1 MKRPLSLA
9 VFAGILTST
18 LSGTAGLVVAAPAP
32 AMAAPSITGGF
43 TSPEQL
49 TYSLVSDS
57 SHKGP
62 ATASSI
68 NLLFAPD
75 SVLWLLA
82 TSSGGDLSY
91 QGTWSY
97 AGGKLTVRID
107 SGGFDRRGTF
117 DPDFGLAEVVIPF
130 QVFSG
135 PPGTS
140 TWDQHAADPV
150 IGSYMVAEAAAAA
163 TANGLSITS
172 IIDDA
177 ASYVAGVSGATLGSG
192 ESTGVTPAAKAAT
205 SAITSRP
212 VDRPRLQLGHFA
224 GAAAAPGRSLG
235 AALARTGRL
244 APQRNFDTGITKVDL
259 EPDGY
264 EIVYRGTTVRVLLA
278 TELSGAGP
286 AENLTLGPF
295 ASDPR
300 TDFVPDSPHN
310 SLDDPPNKRA
320 VFWEPFAL
328 GAQNTWT
335 WHGSTVTATV
345 TPFPDEPYRKTE
357 ISTLESAGY
366 EVQWLDGGDA
376 GISGL
381 ITALSGPT
389 PGVLIIRTHGDT
401 GGDLFTDDSLGSN
414 LGEAVA
420 AQNKLN
426 AELATEYGMP
436 AAATDVGALDTEE
449 NDLPG
454 NGGAYY
460 LELTPTFWMWLHD
473 KRGASFSHSLVF
485 VGACNTDYTPYL
497 REAIDARAYFAW
509 RVPAVSE
516 TDAKMVDYTIAMLAK
531 PTVTAE
537 EVYYN
542 LLRVDATSAVAF
554 KQDNILAGAFSDQ
567 MLANRT
573 STAKNAAIYAPTA
586 LQYVFDGWGDNGGTL
601 VPYIGNGWL
610 ANGTDEGQI
619 WTMLWAARWGRDTK
633 QGIKNLQGCWD
644 GVWVHNE
651 VGAIN
656 STCQQWTDGNVPT
669 KQELDYTIYL
679 LTGQTSSLTGT
690 PVPRFTLDDG
700 GN

>member
-1 MKRPLSLA
+1 
-9 VFAGILTST
+9 
-18 LSGTAGLVVAAPAP
+18 
-32 AMAAPSITGGF
+32 
-43 TSPEQL
+43 
-49 TYSLVSDS
+49 
-57 SHKGP
+57 
-62 ATASSI
+62 
-68 NLLFAPD
+68 
-75 SVLWLLA
+75 
-82 TSSGGDLSY
+82 
-91 QGTWSY
+91 
-97 AGGKLTVRID
+97 
-107 SGGFDRRGTF
+107 
-117 DPDFGLAEVVIPF
+117 
-130 QVFSG
+130 
-135 PPGTS
+135 
-140 TWDQHAADPV
+140 
-150 IGSYMVAEAAAAA
+150 
-163 TANGLSITS
+163 
-172 IIDDA
+172 
-177 ASYVAGVSGATLGSG
+177 
-192 ESTGVTPAAKAAT
+192 
-205 SAITSRP
+205 
-212 VDRPRLQLGHFA
+212 
-224 GAAAAPGRSLG
+224 
-235 AALARTGRL
+235 
-244 APQRNFDTGITKVDL
+244 
-259 EPDGY
+259 
-264 EIVYRGTTVRVLLA
+264 
-278 TELSGAGP
+278 
-286 AENLTLGPF
+286 
-295 ASDPR
+295 
-300 TDFVPDSPHN
+300 
-310 SLDDPPNKRA
+310 
-320 VFWEPFAL
+320 
-328 GAQNTWT
+328 
-335 WHGSTVTATV
+335 
-345 TPFPDEPYRKTE
+345 
-357 ISTLESAGY
+357 
-366 EVQWLDGGDA
+366 
-376 GISGL
+376 
-381 ITALSGPT
+381 
-389 PGVLIIRTHGDT
+389 
-401 GGDLFTDDSLGSN
+401 
-414 LGEAVA
+414 
-420 AQNKLN
+420 
-426 AELATEYGMP
+426 
-436 AAATDVGALDTEE
+436 
-449 NDLPG
+449 
-454 NGGAYY
+454 
-460 LELTPTFWMWLHD
+460 MWLHD